1 MPETLAI
8 GIFVLGAV
16 MLLLALVS
24 GSFKI
29 FGSEMPG
36 VSSRT
41 ARVIAFVIGAGLVG
55 FSLYHFQFEGDHG
68 PKPASAPAPGAPSQD
83 QPTPVPAAPAPGAGA
98 KPATPEPPTR
108 IREDLNDAAS
118 ARLYGREGMDFGVP
132 PRNTIQE
139 NVGTFTPLTIPGVQ
153 TITTG
158 ELAADLRR
166 NRVFLLVDV
175 LDAPHQGL
183 PGARRYPGVGMPEAS
198 ADLLQLLEKDTHGD
212 KAYPVVFYCQ
222 GPACWE
228 SYNAALR
235 ARDGGYTNIY
245 WYRGGLESWA
255 MAGLPGG

>member
-1 MPETLAI
+1 MPQTLAI

-55 FSLYHFQFEGDHG
+55 FSLYHFQAESGA
-68 PKPASAPAPGAPSQD
+68 KPAPQPSPPSASSPD
-83 QPTPVPAAPAPGAGA
+83 PVPAAPAADSGGKA
-98 KPATPEPPTR
+98 PAPTPAPPSKA
-108 IREDLNDAAS
+108 REDLNDAS
-118 ARLYGREGMDFGVP
+118 TARLFGREGMDFGVA
-132 PRNTIQE
+132 PRNTPQAD
-139 NVGTFTPLTIPGVQ
+139 VGTFTPLTIPGVQ

-158 ELAADLRR
+158 ELAADMRR
-166 NRVFLLVDV
+166 NRAFLLIDV

-183 PGARRYPGVGMPEAS
+183 PGARRYPGVGMGEAS
-198 ADLLQLLEKDTHGD
+198 ADVVQLLDKDTHGD

-222 GPACWE
+222 GPQCWE

-235 ARDGGYTNIY
+235 ARDGGYTNVY
-245 WYRGGLESWA
+245 WYRGGLESWG
-255 MAGLPGG
+255 MAGLPWS